1 MKLKLLQMQ
10 IVVRTIKSTSHF
22 KLPDDWVIE
31 ESPVAMPTMLVS
43 LTRYFYVCI
52 NVHLFIYKINDMLY
66 VLAKCFIYML

>member
-1 MKLKLLQMQ
+1 MQ
-10 IVVRTIKSTSHF
+10 IVVCAIKSTSHF

-52 NVHLFIYKINDMLY
+52 NVHLFIYKVNDMLY